1 MAQLDE
7 ALDFNGNIIFGA
19 IGNACIGC
27 TAWQRSFNV
36 MARWSLTMA
45 CMSQWFC
52 WAPWAFQESIGTVH
66 NGKSELCSRTA
77 ANRHS
82 TGVAVAAF
90 VSNRAA
96 FQPRN
101 FPAKARTG
109 LYPLQMTIVFG
120 VY

>member
-1 MAQLDE
+1 MDAHISQLDE

-52 WAPWAFQESIGTVH
+52 WAPWAFQESIATVH
-66 NGKSELCSRTA
+66 NGKSEHSFCSGGYKRVT
-77 ANRHS
+77 R
-82 TGVAVAAF
+82 
-90 VSNRAA
+90 
-96 FQPRN
+96 P
-101 FPAKARTG
+101 
-109 LYPLQMTIVFG
+109 
-120 VY
+120 